1 MSTQAI
7 SVYSQLGWKIVRLAG
22 IAEPETCT
30 CEKGKDCP
38 TPGKHPLARNWEAT
52 ATDDEE
58 AIVEWLDMSAN
69 IGLLLGPKSGVIDVE
84 WDTDEGKRFAES
96 MKLGELWTPTYTSG
110 RSTHRIFRWSDA
122 MPPVAVKKIHGL
134 EVRIGGGGR
143 SAQSVLPPSIHHTGK
158 RYEWVPGLSPSD
170 VEIQPLPEP
179 LLLMLWNDDGLA
191 EPRKT
196 RPARAIIHKPVTEGG
211 RNDQLYRFA
220 CREAFRCIDID
231 DDIEQQD
238 LLAKIR
244 AINLSSC
251 KPPLSDA
258 EVEAVYRNAVA
269 FVRKA
274 DSAGVSERTAMS
286 AVAGAPATSGDG
298 SGASCQATSDDWKQ
312 TFTALGLQYRPGRR
326 GKSAKLDW
334 YPGNWRLTVVHSDPM
349 QYRLHV
355 PAFADSMSPPT
366 GNVMLTVDQYR
377 SAPKVAAAVLSA
389 TGVIMLDSE
398 PQKWRTI
405 WDGQK
410 DKGADGQPVYYKGL
424 KAKLLEC
431 ALHEHPGPSSLRYV
445 ILAGWLYDRL
455 SQALNPTDDDTP
467 DASGRACWRKDG
479 TLWFSWSRVWE
490 DIERQH
496 RLNEGERLAFK
507 RKMLDVLG
515 GTPEDF
521 QHCVFRHK
529 GGVRKLYVVWTK
541 EQFAAL
547 EEMAS
552 RVESK

>member
-1 MSTQAI
+1 MSTQTI

-22 IAEPETCT
+22 IVEPETCT
-30 CEKGKDCP
+30 CDKRKDCP
-38 TPGKHPLARNWEAT
+38 TPGKHPLAKAWDGT

-58 AIVEWLDMSAN
+58 TVVDWLDAGAN

-84 WDTDEGKRFAES
+84 WDTEEGKRFAES
-96 MKLGELWTPTYTSG
+96 LKLGELWTPTYTSG
-110 RSTHRIFRWSDA
+110 RSTHRLFLWTPE
-122 MPPVAVKKIHGL
+122 MPPVAVKKVSGL
-134 EVRIGGGGR
+134 EIRIGGGGR

-158 RYEWVPGLSPSD
+158 RYEWIPGLGPSD
-170 VEIQPLPEP
+170 VEVQPLPEP
-179 LLLMLWNDDGLA
+179 LMLMLWNDDGMA
-191 EPRKT
+191 EPKRG
-196 RPARAIIHKPVTEGG
+196 RPARAIIHKAVEEGG

-244 AINLSSC
+244 AINITQC
-251 KPPLSDA
+251 RPPLGTT

-286 AVAGAPATSGDG
+286 AVAVPATSGDPNEPANG
-298 SGASCQATSDDWKQ
+298 QGDDWKQ
-312 TFTALGLQYRPGRR
+312 SFTALGLQYRPGRR

-355 PAFADSMSPPT
+355 PAFSDNMSPPT
-366 GNVMLTVDQYR
+366 GNVTLTVDQYR

-410 DKGADGQPVYYKGL
+410 DKGGDGQPVYYKGL

-455 SQALNPTDDDTP
+455 SQAMNPTEDDTP
-467 DASGRACWRKDG
+467 DSSGRACWRQDG
-479 TLWFSWSRVWE
+479 TLWFSWSRIWE

-507 RKMLDVLG
+507 RKMLDILG
-515 GTPEDF
+515 GDLQDF

-529 GGVRKLYVVWTK
+529 GGIRKLYVVWTK
-541 EQFAAL
+541 AQFSSL
-547 EEMAS
+547 EELAS